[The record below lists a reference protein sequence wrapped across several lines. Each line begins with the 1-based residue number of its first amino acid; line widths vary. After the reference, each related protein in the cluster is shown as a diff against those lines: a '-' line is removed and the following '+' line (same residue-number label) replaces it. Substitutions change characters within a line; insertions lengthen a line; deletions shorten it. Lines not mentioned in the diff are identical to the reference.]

1 MRKQKCKCLLPGAWG
16 RGWVAH
22 IFFLLSFPSWC
33 IQSPSLDAP
42 EHFNLT
48 LSEISLPQASG
59 LPGTIM
65 FYMSCNVKSYNG
77 KTEDTQ
83 LILLNCLFLL
93 YVLGRAEICSG
104 TKFLGPINMAGP
116 VHHVCPPWALELTS
130 CQSDSKFEP
139 YSTRLFGEY
148 ESEQWRFPSGD
159 AHCFSSLSPWN
170 KSFMGREGSLW
181 ASEKP
186 EERLHGRLSYL
197 HWF

>member
-1 MRKQKCKCLLPGAWG
+1 
-16 RGWVAH
+16 
-22 IFFLLSFPSWC
+22 
-33 IQSPSLDAP
+33 
-42 EHFNLT
+42 
-48 LSEISLPQASG
+48 
-59 LPGTIM
+59 M

-139 YSTRLFGEY
+139 YSTRLFGED

-159 AHCFSSLSPWN
+159 AHCFSSLSPM
-170 KSFMGREGSLW
+170 KQE
-181 ASEKP
+181 
-186 EERLHGRLSYL
+186 LHGERREPMSFREARGKVAWEAFIFALILSVNL
-197 HWF
+197 